1 MAENTKIDDVEN
13 TSGVIENKEAEKQ
26 PEVKPLEVKPLINKE
41 PEKKAKDNWLIKI
54 KLLCDVY
61 AWSEL
66 QKAWTV
72 LELEKEELEKYAE
85 SFYKKV

>member
-26 PEVKPLEVKPLINKE
+26 PEVKPLVNKE
-41 PEKKAKDNWLIKI
+41 AEKKAKDNWLTKI
-54 KLLCDVY
+54 KLVCDVY
-61 AWSEL
+61 AWNEL
-66 QKAWTV
+66 QKAWTI

>member
-1 MAENTKIDDVEN
+1 MAKDTKVIDDVED
-13 TSGVIENKEAEKQ
+13 TSEVIENKKS
-26 PEVKPLEVKPLINKE
+26 
-41 PEKKAKDNWLIKI
+41 LIKI
-54 KLLCDVY
+54 ELLCDVY

-66 QKAWTV
+66 QKAWTI

>member
-1 MAENTKIDDVEN
+1 MAKDTKVIDDVED
-13 TSGVIENKEAEKQ
+13 TSEIIES
-26 PEVKPLEVKPLINKE
+26 
-41 PEKKAKDNWLIKI
+41 KKSLIKI
-54 KLLCDVY
+54 ELLCDVY
-61 AWSEL
+61 AWNEL

>member
-26 PEVKPLEVKPLINKE
+26 PEVKPLINKE